1 MNDTPETPQA
11 TTPPTTPQSEAKK
24 KITRSIINQ
33 KHVKTLDK
41 TNLVL
46 TAAQKPGYAAL
57 LAGSEIDG
65 PFVDQLTTDTAACST
80 RIANALDLTTGIRTA
95 TKAEAKARADLH
107 AASNGV
113 RAAAKQKY
121 AHNGTPAAMKDY
133 HVGEDIAS
141 SRAMQTQAA
150 DNMLTALKTDTLP
163 GITPAKQADLKA
175 KRDAYFTANA
185 AQAGVQSQATS
196 ERTGIETDVKSIV
209 ARRAQIQFAADGIW
223 PAEDKANAPIRREF
237 KLPPYRPLSR

>member
-80 RIANALDLTTGIRTA
+80 RARRPTT
-95 TKAEAKARADLH
+95 
-107 AASNGV
+107 SS
-113 RAAAKQKY
+113 
-121 AHNGTPAAMKDY
+121 TPAPATTPGTSPIGTT
-133 HVGEDIAS
+133 VS
-141 SRAMQTQAA
+141 S
-150 DNMLTALKTDTLP
+150 
-163 GITPAKQADLKA
+163 
-175 KRDAYFTANA
+175 
-185 AQAGVQSQATS
+185 
-196 ERTGIETDVKSIV
+196 TGS
-209 ARRAQIQFAADGIW
+209 
-223 PAEDKANAPIRREF
+223 
-237 KLPPYRPLSR
+237 PPSAV